1 MVSIKVFIRTRRK
14 SGYAHIRY
22 RLSDKKSTREYLQL
36 FYKSDIVIDINQW
49 DAKHECTKTN
59 PSLNAPEI
67 DLAITSRKNLIFQVY
82 NNYIDKFQLNSHIF
96 QTAINERMHKTD
108 RNKDHTLAEYFKEY
122 LDSCTMAV
130 GTKRQCNIVLNDI
143 KNYQNYIHH
152 TLYLDNT
159 DAGEIENL
167 HIYLSKHRSL
177 GENTVTKR
185 ISRIRTFFNWAMGQK
200 YTTNYPF
207 ARVKSDPHNFHVATE
222 LYGTPVYLTIE
233 ERDKLYNYDF
243 SARPRLAIQ
252 RDIFVLQCCLG
263 CRVGDYYRL
272 TSDNIV
278 TSDEFPLGALECI
291 PEKTSHANVETVTVP
306 LMPLARE
313 ILKKYPRKKEET
325 LMPFI
330 STARYNDA
338 IRKAIRLAG
347 ITRKAPVRN
356 RATGNMEMRPI
367 YTVASS
373 HMARR
378 VFVGNLYSKIKD
390 PNIISKMSGHVE
402 GSKAFARY
410 RAIDAKILKE
420 TIKLLE

>member
-1 MVSIKVFIRTRRK
+1 MVSIKAFVRTKRK
-14 SGYAHIRY
+14 SGYVYIRY
-22 RLSDKKSTREYLQL
+22 RLSDRKSRGQYLQL

-49 DAKHECTKTN
+49 DAKRERTKAN
-59 PSLNAPEI
+59 PTLNAPEI
-67 DLAITSRKNLIFQVY
+67 DLAISARKSFLFQVY
-82 NNYIDKFQLNSHIF
+82 NNYEDKYQLNSHIF
-96 QTAINERMHKTD
+96 QAAINEKMHKNQPKKDRTLTD
-108 RNKDHTLAEYFKEY
+108 YFKEY
-122 LDSCTMAV
+122 LEACTMAV
-130 GTKRQCNIVLNDI
+130 GTRRQCNIVLSDI
-143 KNYQNYIHH
+143 LNYQNYIHH

-167 HIYLSKHRSL
+167 HIYLSKHRCL

-185 ISRIRTFFNWAMGQK
+185 ISRIRTFFNWVVSQK
-200 YTTNYPF
+200 YTENYPF
-207 ARVKSDPHNFHVATE
+207 ARVKSDSHNFHVATE

-233 ERDKLYNYDF
+233 ERDRLYQHDF

-263 CRVGDYYRL
+263 CRVGDYYHL
-272 TSDNIV
+272 TIDNIV
-278 TSDEFPLGALECI
+278 KSDEFPHGALEYI
-291 PEKTSHANVETVTVP
+291 PEKTSHANVDTVTVP
-306 LMPLARE
+306 LMSLARE
-313 ILKKYPRKKEET
+313 IIDKYPHEKEKP

-347 ITRKAPVRN
+347 ITSKAPVRN
-356 RATGNMEMRPI
+356 RATGNLEMKPI
-367 YTVASS
+367 YSVASS